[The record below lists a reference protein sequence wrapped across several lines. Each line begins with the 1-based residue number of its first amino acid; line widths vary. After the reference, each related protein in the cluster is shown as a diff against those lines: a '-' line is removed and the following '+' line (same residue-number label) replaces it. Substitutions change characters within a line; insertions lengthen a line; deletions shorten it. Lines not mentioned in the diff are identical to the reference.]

1 MGNKRG
7 KISDIAWVRR
17 LISAFWRYPDR
28 LLAIKA
34 TLAMAILSVPL
45 ILTGKPFF
53 GLTLA
58 LGALAGA
65 LAETDDHPRG
75 RIKALFLTVVSFAI
89 STLSV
94 QLLLPWPWIFGIGFV
109 GSTIVFILLGGM
121 GERYRGITFG
131 AILIGIYAML
141 GAPISPAWYWQ
152 PILLPAGALFYGI
165 ISLILLYYKPWR
177 LLEEQLARGFTELSH
192 YLEEKAKLFPSD
204 VSTQAEIRNRLALL
218 NVSVVG
224 ALEKCKDVLNSY
236 GQEVDRQEVLLPYLQ
251 RFMLLQGLH
260 ERAASSHEQY
270 DLLSDSAPNRE
281 MLEGLGELLRQLSY
295 AARRVAENML
305 TGIPYYHPVAL
316 NWIVSALRNKLDQN
330 PEVYN
335 PSLILLLHNLYR
347 SHLSL
352 QNLNNISESTSI
364 PRLSKDERSLW
375 ERVKA
380 QLTIKHPRMR
390 YAIRLSSS
398 FLAGYILFQWLD
410 IEKGAWIMLTSLF
423 VGQPTFSE
431 TRRRLFQRVLGTITG
446 VIGGILIVQLL
457 PTTGG
462 QILLLLAAAYL
473 FFFWK
478 NRNYSVA
485 VVFITI
491 FVLCVFNL
499 IANVGVAMMLP
510 RLIDTLIGASLSI
523 LSVWLLWPGWQF
535 KRLPGLLSEAL
546 KSNASYFHSILAAY
560 AKEDEDDFE
569 YRVARRNAHK
579 ADNELAL
586 SWQSMRLE
594 PRRVQHFLDHAFTLT
609 YLNHALLSYLSALG
623 AHRDTHQLSLTP
635 GNEIAGNIENAL
647 LEAGAFLA
655 EKDSHSI
662 DFDLQPVL
670 LQLRK
675 QINGSEDVG
684 QRQQLR
690 IIYNITDVSDKLLKE
705 LETISNVRAYSGKE

>member
-1 MGNKRG
+1 
-7 KISDIAWVRR
+7 
-17 LISAFWRYPDR
+17 
-28 LLAIKA
+28 
-34 TLAMAILSVPL
+34 
-45 ILTGKPFF
+45 
-53 GLTLA
+53 
-58 LGALAGA
+58 
-65 LAETDDHPRG
+65 
-75 RIKALFLTVVSFAI
+75 
-89 STLSV
+89 
-94 QLLLPWPWIFGIGFV
+94 
-109 GSTIVFILLGGM
+109 
-121 GERYRGITFG
+121 
-131 AILIGIYAML
+131 
-141 GAPISPAWYWQ
+141 
-152 PILLPAGALFYGI
+152 
-165 ISLILLYYKPWR
+165 
-177 LLEEQLARGFTELSH
+177 
-192 YLEEKAKLFPSD
+192 
-204 VSTQAEIRNRLALL
+204 
-218 NVSVVG
+218 
-224 ALEKCKDVLNSY
+224 
-236 GQEVDRQEVLLPYLQ
+236 
-251 RFMLLQGLH
+251 
-260 ERAASSHEQY
+260 
-270 DLLSDSAPNRE
+270 
-281 MLEGLGELLRQLSY
+281 
-295 AARRVAENML
+295 
-305 TGIPYYHPVAL
+305 
-316 NWIVSALRNKLDQN
+316 
-330 PEVYN
+330 
-335 PSLILLLHNLYR
+335 
-347 SHLSL
+347 
-352 QNLNNISESTSI
+352 
-364 PRLSKDERSLW
+364 
-375 ERVKA
+375 
-380 QLTIKHPRMR
+380 MR

-523 LSVWLLWPGWQF
+523 LSVWLLWPGWQY

-546 KSNASYFHSILAAY
+546 TSNARYFHSILTAY
-560 AKEDEDDFE
+560 GKEDEDDFE

-609 YLNHALLSYLSALG
+609 YLNHALVSYLSALG
-623 AHRDTHQLSLTP
+623 AHRDTHQLSLAP